1 MKSQTLIAV
10 FLSVALL
17 FALAVAAQRGADHAR
32 AAAADEELL
41 YLPNEK
47 LLNHFTGGLSS
58 IVADMLWLKCVQY
71 VGTQVQGDRDF
82 TWLNHM
88 LNTVVRLDPY
98 FKDAYRY
105 GGMFLAAL
113 RADSDAGLDLLER
126 GMVQCPDAWE
136 LPYEAAMIH
145 LLNRRDQPGAL
156 QRVAY
161 FLSMSAATGKAPGMV
176 LELAQRLQ
184 SEYNMV
190 DIEREMWAGL
200 LESGDRLLSE
210 MAARKLIELRLRE
223 ACDIMNER
231 AAHFTAA
238 QGRLPASLEE
248 LAGGRLPPE
257 LLEDPLGGRFFLDAS
272 GRVWNTSILDE
283 ELHQRRGVLRNAIE
297 KFRNQQGV
305 WPPRIESLVEARLL
319 NTIPPHPYPDQAWR
333 YDPATG
339 EIE

>member
-1 MKSQTLIAV
+1 MKPQTLIAV
-10 FLSVALL
+10 LLCAALL
-17 FALAVAAQRGADHAR
+17 FALAVVAQRGADAAR
-32 AAAADEELL
+32 AAAGDGELL

-47 LLNHFTGGLSS
+47 LLNHFTGGMSS
-58 IVADMLWLKCVQY
+58 IVADMLWLRCVQY

-126 GMVQCPDAWE
+126 GMLQCPDAWE
-136 LPYEAAMIH
+136 LPYEAAMIF
-145 LLNRRDQPGAL
+145 LLNRRDQPEAL
-156 QRVAY
+156 QRAAFY
-161 FLSMSAATGKAPGMV
+161 LSMSAATGKAPGRV

-184 SEYNMV
+184 SEYNLA

-223 ACDIMNER
+223 ACEVINEVSAR
-231 AAHFTAA
+231 FTAA
-238 QGRLPASLEE
+238 QGRPPASLEE

-257 LLEDPLGGRFFLDAS
+257 LLEDPLGGRFFLDKT
-272 GRVWNTSILDE
+272 GRVWNTSLLDE

-297 KFRNQQGV
+297 KYQAQQGV
-305 WPPRIESLVEARLL
+305 WPSRLENLVEARLL
-319 NTIPPHPYPDQAWR
+319 NAVPPHPYPDRTWR
-333 YDPATG
+333 YNPATG
-339 EIE
+339 DIE